1 MRYKDYSRAFIGF
14 LFVFLLVMV
23 MLFMKTKSIDEKN
36 SKSYSLLESVYKIEL
51 LYHEVQ
57 SVVSNELSYVNY
69 DSLNSRF
76 EECDRLIGELENSK
90 ELLMLSNEKY
100 RLNSLVASLRDDF
113 SKKREA
119 VESFKALNAVAANS
133 TRYLKS
139 DPQMYGT
146 PNMVRLLT
154 TIFTVSVDKS
164 IDTAS
169 LAKEIEALGSS
180 KGERMF
186 KIHGAN
192 ILRATEAM
200 RGISLMFAPDVT
212 PNLELKKGIIYRFG
226 EEQKADKLIKNY
238 LYAASFA
245 GVLVLGVLFLF
256 FEKNK
261 KELYKF
267 HYAIDKSD
275 AFVAM
280 TDFGDK
286 VTYAND
292 VFTAALGKNKL
303 LGESI
308 FSIFDLDCADSIK
321 NSLKLRVP
329 YVGEAKIHKGDTDI
343 QLKLTAIGI
352 YEGDTLVS
360 ILYMGM
366 DITKEKKL
374 EENLLQMN
382 KNLNILVE
390 DKVLE
395 LKQKDIMILQQSRFS
410 AMAEAISSIAHQWR
424 QPLNALGIIV
434 QDIKMASDYGEL
446 TKEYLDESVSKSKD
460 IILEMSKT
468 IDSFRGFMKS
478 GQEREVFDISFA
490 AQKAVLLSDSAF
502 KNSLVKLE
510 IEYPKEPI
518 FIDGY
523 LSDFVQSM
531 LGILMNSKENF
542 DQNQRKDP
550 KTKITIK
557 SDEEFVSVYISDNG
571 GGCSQEVL
579 DNIFEP
585 YFSTKGSQSGT
596 GIGLFLA
603 KTAIEKNMNGKVSA
617 YNDGDGLTVSISVP
631 VYHPH
636 LRETI

>member
-1 MRYKDYSRAFIGF
+1 MRYKDHTRAFIAF

-36 SKSYSLLESVYKIEL
+36 SKSYSLLEDVYKIEL
-51 LYHEVQ
+51 LYHEVE
-57 SVVSNELSYVNY
+57 SIVSNELSYVNY
-69 DSLNSRF
+69 DMLNSRF
-76 EECDRLIGELENSK
+76 AECDRLIGELESSK
-90 ELLMLSNEKY
+90 ELLMLSNDKY
-100 RLNSLVASLRDDF
+100 RLNSLVSSLREDF

-119 VESFKALNAVAANS
+119 VENFKSLNAVAANS

-146 PNMVRLLT
+146 PKMVRLLT
-154 TIFTVSVDKS
+154 TIFTVSVDRS

-169 LAKEIEALGSS
+169 LAKEIDALGSNKS
-180 KGERMF
+180 EMMF
-186 KIHGAN
+186 KIHGTS

-200 RGISLMFAPDVT
+200 RQISSMFAPDVT
-212 PNLELKKGIIYRFG
+212 PVSELKKGIIHRFG
-226 EEQKADKLIKNY
+226 EEQKADRLIKNY

-245 GVLVLGVLFLF
+245 GIFVLGVLFLF
-256 FEKNK
+256 FSKNR

-280 TDFGDK
+280 TDFDDK
-286 VTYAND
+286 ITYAND
-292 VFTAALGKNKL
+292 IFIATLGKNKL
-303 LGESI
+303 LGEAI
-308 FSIFDLDCADSIK
+308 FSVLDVDAVDNIK
-321 NSLKLRVP
+321 GALRLRTP
-329 YVGEAKIHKGDTDI
+329 YIGEAKIHNGETDI
-343 QLKLTAIGI
+343 QLKLTAIGV
-352 YEGDTLVS
+352 YEGDALVS

-374 EENLLQMN
+374 EEKLLQMN
-382 KNLNILVE
+382 KNLNLLVE

-468 IDSFRGFMKS
+468 IDGFRGFMKS

-542 DQNQRKDP
+542 DQNQHKDP
-550 KTKITIK
+550 KTKIKIK
-557 SDEEFVSVYISDNG
+557 SDEEFVTVYISDNG
-571 GGCSQEVL
+571 GGCSREVL

-603 KTAIEKNMNGKVSA
+603 KTAIEKNMGGAVEA
-617 YNDGDGLTVSISVP
+617 YNAEDGLTVSMRLPI
-631 VYHPH
+631 YHPH
-636 LRETI
+636 ASAI